1 MGWVSSLWCSWISRR
16 PAEVDRTRAASTASP
31 WGFILDRLGLCIPRA
46 PCLWLESPR
55 ACVAQAGESLLQA
68 DMTRGRNYLSFW
80 LGFGSAQLEED

>member
-1 MGWVSSLWCSWISRR
+1 MGVELVVQLDLPPACRGGSYPRGKHRVS
-16 PAEVDRTRAASTASP
+16 
-31 WGFILDRLGLCIPRA
+31 LGLHLGPSGA
-46 PCLWLESPR
+46 LHPQSTLLWLESPR